1 MSFRI
6 MPNTTIRISDINDRQ
21 METVAKRY
29 DAGNKGYLTTQEA
42 FALFADHNQDTM
54 PSSVK
59 DVVDFLGGPQ
69 HKMTV
74 HHQGFGE
81 VMSLPWHAHDWAGDF
96 SIPGLGAGNV
106 RTGGLHNWERPND
119 PLAGVILFDCN
130 LIDLNR
136 LEKEVISATIVMGPE
151 GFSPESGSDMAE
163 AVEIPLTLATQPAHQ
178 TWNRGGTSKVPE
190 QKFLA
195 AAIDIDDMK
204 ALGGGKGVSFYV
216 RLETTEGT
224 KYINK
229 DGVPGRNFEI
239 SSDALTKYGAT

>member
-6 MPNTTIRISDINDRQ
+6 MPNTTIRISDIKDRQ
-21 METVAKRY
+21 MESVAKRY

-42 FALFADHNQDTM
+42 FALFADHNRDAM

-69 HKMTV
+69 HPMTV
-74 HHQGFGE
+74 HHQGWGE

-106 RTGGLHNWERPND
+106 RTGGLHNWERPDD
-119 PLAGVILFDCN
+119 PMAGVILFDCN
-130 LIDLNR
+130 LIDLTR
-136 LEKEVISATIVMGPE
+136 FERDVTSATLVMGPI
-151 GFSPESGSDMAE
+151 GFAPENGAQDGE
-163 AVEIPLTLATQPAHQ
+163 AVEVPLTLATRPAHQ
-178 TWNRGGTSKVPE
+178 TWTRGGTNFVPE

-204 ALGGGKGVSFYV
+204 ALAADKGLAFYV
-216 RLETTEGT
+216 RLETPDGT
-224 KYINK
+224 KYINR

-239 SSDALTKYGAT
+239 SNDQLTRYAGN